1 MLDIEILDSDLGLR
15 LSLDYASS
23 RYERSTMERFRELVL
38 RITAVLVHADG
49 AEYLTVKGL
58 RDEVQKNHSFFRKVM
73 PTHVPLDN
81 SALEKDSQVLLEQI
95 RTLDK
100 TRLIKKVGKL
110 TQDEMRAIN
119 NSLEISLSLVKDV

>member
-1 MLDIEILDSDLGLR
+1 MENNSIVVEGDVASVLYQRDIRDAGDLDGMKIETVDIRQNNAASQSVLDIEILDSDLGLR

-23 RYERSTMERFRELVL
+23 RYERSTMERFRELFL

-73 PTHVPLDN
+73 SVFSKRKRN
-81 SALEKDSQVLLEQI
+81 
-95 RTLDK
+95 
-100 TRLIKKVGKL
+100 
-110 TQDEMRAIN
+110 
-119 NSLEISLSLVKDV
+119 